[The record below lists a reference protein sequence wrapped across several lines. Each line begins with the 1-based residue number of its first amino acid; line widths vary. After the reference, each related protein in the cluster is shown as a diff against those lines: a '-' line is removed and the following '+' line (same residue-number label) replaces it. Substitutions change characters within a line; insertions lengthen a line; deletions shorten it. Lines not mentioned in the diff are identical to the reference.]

1 MERITKISTNG
12 LTVLK
17 HLEGFRAKPY
27 LDEADVATIGYGS
40 TYYEDGKRVQLTD
53 KPISEYEAS
62 CLMEDVLVHFERSVD
77 AYTRDDINQ
86 NEFDALVCFAYNC
99 GTHALNKS
107 TLLKYINAYKSDEEI
122 KAQFMRWTK
131 INGVVSK
138 GLKNR
143 RTAEINLYFKIWNK
157 Q

>member
-27 LDEADVATIGYGS
+27 LDGADVATIGYGS
-40 TYYEDGKRVQLTD
+40 TYYSDGKRVHLSD

-77 AYTRDDINQ
+77 SYTRDDINQ

-99 GTHALNKS
+99 GTNALNKS
-107 TLLKYINAYKSDEEI
+107 TLLRYINAYKSDDEI
-122 KAQFMRWTK
+122 RTQFMRWTK
-131 INGVVSK
+131 INGVVSV
-138 GLKNR
+138 GLRNR
-143 RTAEINLYFKIWNK
+143 RIAEIKLYFDGK
-157 Q
+157 

>member
-27 LDEADVATIGYGS
+27 LDGAGVATIGYGS
-40 TYYEDGKRVQLTD
+40 TYYEDGKRVRLTD

-77 AYTRDDINQ
+77 AFTRDDITQ

-107 TLLKYINAYKSDEEI
+107 TLLKFINDYKPEGDI
-122 KAQFMRWTK
+122 RNQFMRWTK
-131 INGVVSK
+131 INGIVSV
-138 GLKNR
+138 GLRNR
-143 RTAEINLYFKIWNK
+143 RIAEIKLYFKE
-157 Q
+157 

>member
-27 LDEADVATIGYGS
+27 LDGAGVATIGYGS
-40 TYYEDGKRVQLTD
+40 TYYSDGKRVRLTD

-77 AYTRDDINQ
+77 AFTRDDITQ

-107 TLLKYINAYKSDEEI
+107 TLLKFINDYKPEGDI
-122 KAQFMRWTK
+122 RNQFMRWTK
-131 INGVVSK
+131 INGIVSV
-138 GLKNR
+138 GLRNR
-143 RTAEINLYFKIWNK
+143 RIAEIKLYFKE
-157 Q
+157 

>member
-27 LDEADVATIGYGS
+27 LDGAGVATIGYGS
-40 TYYEDGKRVQLTD
+40 TYYKDGKRVHLAD
-53 KPISEYEAS
+53 KPISEYDAS
-62 CLMEDVLVHFERSVD
+62 CLLDDLLVHFERSVD
-77 AYTRDDINQ
+77 AYTRDDVTQ

-107 TLLKYINAYKSDEEI
+107 TLLKFINDYKPEGDI
-122 KAQFMRWTK
+122 RNQFMRWTK
-131 INGVVSK
+131 INGIVSV

-143 RTAEINLYFKIWNK
+143 RTAEINLYFKGK
-157 Q
+157 

>member
-27 LDEADVATIGYGS
+27 LDGAGVATIGYGS
-40 TYYEDGKRVQLTD
+40 TYYKDGKRVHLTD
-53 KPISEYEAS
+53 APISEYEAS

-77 AYTRDDINQ
+77 SYTRDDIKQ

-107 TLLKYINAYKSDEEI
+107 TLLKFINDYKPEGDI
-122 KAQFMRWTK
+122 RNQFMRWTK
-131 INGVVSK
+131 INGIVSV
-138 GLKNR
+138 GLRNR
-143 RTAEINLYFKIWNK
+143 RIAEINLYFNGK
-157 Q
+157 